1 MGNGLA
7 GEGQQVFT
15 PRDIKRLYRRFNK
28 LDKDKSG
35 QLEPEEFFDIP
46 ALSQNP
52 LVKRVISIFDKDKD
66 GKISF
71 VEFITGLAT
80 LSTTANEKEKLRFA
94 FKVYDKDEDGYIS
107 NGDLFAVLKMM
118 VGANLNDV
126 QLQQLVDRTIIKA
139 DKDYDGLIS
148 FEEFCDVVKELDI
161 ASKLTLN
168 YE

>member
-1 MGNGLA
+1 MKVKAERIKYVSRISSNF
-7 GEGQQVFT
+7 EVT
-15 PRDIKRLYRRFNK
+15 PKDIKRLYKRFNK

-46 ALSQNP
+46 ALAQNP

-94 FKVYDKDEDGYIS
+94 FKVYDKDEDDYIS
-107 NGDLFAVLKMM
+107 NGDLFGV
-118 VGANLNDV
+118 
-126 QLQQLVDRTIIKA
+126 
-139 DKDYDGLIS
+139 
-148 FEEFCDVVKELDI
+148 EEL
-161 ASKLTLN
+161 
-168 YE
+168 

>member
-1 MGNGLA
+1 M
-7 GEGQQVFT
+7 
-15 PRDIKRLYRRFNK
+15 
-28 LDKDKSG
+28 
-35 QLEPEEFFDIP
+35 
-46 ALSQNP
+46 SQNP

-71 VEFITGLAT
+71 VEFITGLAA

-94 FKVYDKDEDGYIS
+94 FKVYDKDEDGFIS

-118 VGANLNDV
+118 VGNNLNDV

-139 DKDYDGLIS
+139 DKDFDGLIS
-148 FEEFCDVVKELDI
+148 FEEFCEVVKELDI